1 MALKLKHIKINDRDI
16 VRDLII
22 ESWNTIYPNISLI
35 DNSLFKGD
43 NIICDLVGIRKDSNQ
58 LVYGFLEVTDHNT
71 SLKNLTDGFNWI
83 NENQYLLNKAYSKS
97 FFDDRPSTEIMV
109 IASDFSP
116 GFLTSLTYL
125 AIPGVHLYQF
135 FCMEVN
141 GERGIILEQI
151 KPPDKKIS
159 AMNNEDQRKSFNV
172 CLACLGL
179 TEEEEKDLLSPLD

>member
-1 MALKLKHIKINDRDI
+1 MTLELKHIKINDRDI

-43 NIICDLVGIRKDSNQ
+43 SIICDLVGARKESNK
-58 LVYGFLEVTDHNT
+58 LVYGFLEVKDHNT
-71 SLKNLTDGFNWI
+71 SLINLTNGFNWI
-83 NENQYLLNKAYSKS
+83 KENQYLLNKAYSKS
-97 FFDDRPSTEIMV
+97 SLDASPSTEIMV

-125 AIPGVHLYQF
+125 AIPEVHLYQF

-141 GERGIILEQI
+141 GERGVILEQI
-151 KPPDKKIS
+151 KPPEKKIS
-159 AMNNEDQRKSFNV
+159 PMNNEDQSKSFNV
-172 CLACLGL
+172 CLECLGL